1 MKCLICG
8 EKTDRSL
15 LCPKHIGV
23 DACLPYL
30 TVHNCQSF
38 KQKKGEAQGICEFC
52 LQCAPIKKALKH
64 EILMN
69 SNIGH
74 VICPYAAENL
84 AQAMYSGVNEEAIRS
99 NYPECLE

>member
-8 EKTDRSL
+8 EKTEKML

-23 DACLPYL
+23 DTRLQYL
-30 TVHNCQSF
+30 TIHNCSSF
-38 KQKKGEAQGICEFC
+38 KQKEGEFGGMCQHY
-52 LQCAPIKKALKH
+52 LSCAPIKKALKH
-64 EILMN
+64 EILMS

-74 VICPYAAENL
+74 VVCPYASINL
-84 AQAMYSGVNEEAIRS
+84 SKAVYSKVNKEEIGP